1 MPTINTYVGKAMLK
15 GKIQK
20 TGNPKIGRR
29 NIKWHTFYTS
39 VNPEALR
46 YFEDLFA

>member
-1 MPTINTYVGKAMLK
+1 MNTYVGKAMLK

-20 TGNPKIGRR
+20 TGNPKIGRK
-29 NIKWHTFYTS
+29 NIKWHTFDTS

-46 YFEDLFA
+46 YFEDLFASK